1 MAQVQDLS
9 GLLTGISQAPIDPRV
24 GLTPMQQLQARGM
37 EANQGLRQAAGGL
50 MSSITGK
57 EVDVSTT
64 REKVMKA
71 LSELDINN
79 PEDRPQIY
87 ELVGRIDPS
96 KVPAL
101 RDLAS
106 QKDLARTQQEASNK
120 MQQDRIDL
128 ETKRANISETQGEE
142 RLKIEREKLKASTRQ
157 MTDADNQRIADAENA
172 AGTFGNASRSATSQA
187 LRFETEKP
195 SGGFRGNAYEGFKN
209 FFGTQDDISALKTAF
224 TEVVNTNIINSLP
237 PGVASDKDIAM
248 AMSGFPNK
256 SWSHTQ
262 ISQWLRG
269 RAKLT
274 AFAAEKEKLKSKYL
288 NDNNGNL
295 SGFTDMWDNLR
306 KSDGYKETV
315 TQAYNLPSYDIP
327 AEPVPFDQAVFDSL
341 LEKNKSRRPSG
352 RNAPRAKVEGL

>member
-9 GLLTGISQAPIDPRV
+9 GLLTGISSRV
-24 GLTPMQQLQARGM
+24 NLTPMQALRARGY
-37 EANQGLRQAAGGL
+37 EANQGLRKAAGGL
-50 MSSITGK
+50 MSTIAGK

-71 LSELDINN
+71 LSKLDINN

-128 ETKRANISETQGEE
+128 ETRRATISETQGEE
-142 RLKIEREKLKASTRQ
+142 RLEIERERLKGTAHK
-157 MTDADNQRIADAENA
+157 MTDADRERIADAENA
-172 AGTFGNASRSATSQA
+172 AGTFGNASRSATTQA
-187 LRFETEKP
+187 LRYETEKP
-195 SGGFRGNAYEGFKN
+195 AGGVRATAFETFNN
-209 FFGTQDDISALKTAF
+209 FFGTQDDVSAMRTAF
-224 TEVVNTNIINSLP
+224 KEVVNTNIINSLP

-248 AMSGFPNK
+248 AMSGFPNEN
-256 SWSHTQ
+256 WSHTQ
-262 ISQWLRG
+262 VSKWLRG

-315 TQAYNLPSYDIP
+315 EQTYNLPSYDIP
-327 AEPVPFDQAVFDSL
+327 AEPVSFDQAVFDSL
-341 LEKNKSRRPSG
+341 LEKNKSRPPTG
-352 RNAPRAKVEGL
+352 RNARNVPKAKVEGL

>member
-64 REKVMKA
+64 REKIMKA
-71 LSELDINN
+71 LSALDINN
-79 PEDRPQIY
+79 PEDRPKIY
-87 ELVGRIDPS
+87 ELVGRVDPS

-101 RDLAS
+101 KDLAS
-106 QKDLARTQQEASNK
+106 QKDLAKTQQETSNK
-120 MQQDRIDL
+120 LQQNRIDL
-128 ETKRANISETQGEE
+128 ETRRANISETQGAE
-142 RLKIEREKLKASTRQ
+142 RNAIARLAAKKNSR
-157 MTDADNQRIADAENA
+157 MTNDDKERIADAENA
-172 AGTFGNASRSATSQA
+172 AGTLGNASRSASSQA

-195 SGGFRGNAYEGFKN
+195 TGGWFGSSYEGFKN
-209 FFGTQDDISALKTAF
+209 FFGTQDDVSALKTAF

-256 SWSHTQ
+256 DWSHTQ
-262 ISQWLRG
+262 IAQWLRG

-288 NDNNGNL
+288 NDKRGNL

-315 TQAYNLPSYDIP
+315 AQAYNLPGYDIA
-327 AEPVPFDQAVFDSL
+327 AEPVSFDQAVFDAL
-341 LEKNKSRRPSG
+341 AEKNKSRQPSG
-352 RNAPRAKVEGL
+352 RNAPRANVRVL